1 MGPGIGSAES
11 LMTGS
16 VLYPVTFNSGKQM
29 RSAPSFLAFL
39 TQGAILS
46 RLCLTWLIGEL
57 KMTAAMRMSFMGGNW
72 LIEFNELI
80 ELIEPAGE
88 HIPRSLLRG

>member
-1 MGPGIGSAES
+1 
-11 LMTGS
+11 
-16 VLYPVTFNSGKQM
+16 
-29 RSAPSFLAFL
+29 
-39 TQGAILS
+39 
-46 RLCLTWLIGEL
+46 
-57 KMTAAMRMSFMGGNW
+57 MGGNW